1 MGTEFS
7 LIDLVVSDVGA
18 TVAFY
23 RKLGVEVPEEAVWE
37 QGGRAHHVEVKMPNG
52 AAIGFDSPELTR
64 AYDSEWPEG
73 ATGSILTFSVSD
85 RETVDK
91 RYAEMVGGG
100 AVGHMPPTDAFWGA
114 RFAIVDDPDGNHVG
128 IMSPSDEA
136 HASVPGFE

>member
-7 LIDLVVSDVGA
+7 QIDLVASDVGA

-23 RKLGVEVPEEAVWE
+23 RKLGVDVPEEAVWE
-37 QGGRAHHVEVKMPNG
+37 HGGRPHHVEVQMPSG
-52 AAIGFDSPELTR
+52 AVVAFDSPELTR

-73 ATGSILTFSVSD
+73 ATGSILIFSVPD

-91 RYAEMVGGG
+91 RYAELVEGG

-114 RFAIVDDPDGNHVG
+114 RYAIADDPDGNHVG

-136 HASVPGFE
+136 HASAPGFE